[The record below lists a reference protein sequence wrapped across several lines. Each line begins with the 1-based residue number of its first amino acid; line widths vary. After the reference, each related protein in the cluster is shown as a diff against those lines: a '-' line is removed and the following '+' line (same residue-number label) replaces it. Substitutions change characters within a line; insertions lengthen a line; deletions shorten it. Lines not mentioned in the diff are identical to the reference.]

1 MNRTRVLVEVAI
13 LVAMAFVLEFAFSFL
28 PKMPQGGRVGISM
41 LPLVVIAWRHGV
53 VNGWIGGIV
62 FGLLN
67 LMLDG
72 VLYHWG
78 SFFLDYTIAFG
89 LVGMTGFYKGLLK
102 DHVVVFGFAII
113 TAYVLRFCSS
123 VLSGVLLFGEYA
135 PADQNVWIY
144 SIVYNATYLLPA
156 LVLTVIVGIPVY
168 FALQNIDRDEV
179 QEMY

>member
-1 MNRTRVLVEVAI
+1 MSRTRILVEVAI

-53 VNGWIGGIV
+53 VQGWIGGIV
-62 FGLLN
+62 FGILN

-89 LVGMTGFYKGLLK
+89 LVGMTGFMKPYIK
-102 DHVVVFGFAII
+102 DHVVVFSFAIVI
-113 TAYVLRFCSS
+113 AYILRFISS
-123 VLSGVLLFGEYA
+123 VLSGVLLFAEYA
-135 PADQNVWIY
+135 PEGQSVWVY
-144 SIVYNATYLLPA
+144 SITYNATYLLPA
-156 LVLTVIVGIPVY
+156 LILTVIVGIPVY
-168 FALQNIDRDEV
+168 FVLQAIDKDEV
-179 QEMY
+179 VERY

>member
-1 MNRTRVLVEVAI
+1 MSKTRVLVEIAI

-53 VNGWIGGIV
+53 VPGWIGGAV
-62 FGLLN
+62 FGILN

-89 LVGMTGFYKGLLK
+89 LVGMTGFFKPLIK
-102 DHVVVFGFAII
+102 DHVAVFSLAII
-113 TAYVLRFCSS
+113 AAYFLRFVSS
-123 VLSGVLLFGEYA
+123 VLSGVLLFSEYA
-135 PADQNVWIY
+135 PEGQSVWIY
-144 SIVYNATYLLPA
+144 SIVYNTTYLLPA
-156 LVLTVIVGIPVY
+156 LILTVFVGIPVY
-168 FALQNIDRDEV
+168 YALQQIDPDKVE
-179 QEMY
+179 EIY

>member
-13 LVAMAFVLEFAFSFL
+13 LVAMAFVLEFTFSFL

-53 VNGWIGGIV
+53 VQGWIGGIV

-78 SFFLDYTIAFG
+78 SFFLDYTVAFG
-89 LVGMTGFYKGLLK
+89 LVGMTGFFRPMFK
-102 DHVVVFGFAII
+102 DNVVVFSLAII
-113 TAYVLRFCSS
+113 VAYILRFVST

-135 PADQNVWIY
+135 PAGESVWVY
-144 SIVYNATYLLPA
+144 SIVYNTTYLLPA
-156 LVLTVIVGIPVY
+156 LILTTIVGIPIYYV
-168 FALQNIDRDEV
+168 LKSIDSDSVKEI
-179 QEMY
+179 Y

>member
-1 MNRTRVLVEVAI
+1 MSRTRVLVEIAI
-13 LVAMAFVLEFAFSFL
+13 LVAMAFVLEFTFSFL
-28 PKMPQGGRVGISM
+28 PKMPQGGRIGISM

-53 VNGWIGGIV
+53 VQGWIGGIV

-89 LVGMTGFYKGLLK
+89 LVGMTGFFKPLIK
-102 DHVVVFGFAII
+102 DHVIVFVGAII
-113 TAYVLRFCSS
+113 TAFLLRFVST

-135 PADQNVWIY
+135 PEGESVWIY
-144 SIVYNATYLLPA
+144 SIVYNTTYLLPA
-156 LVLTVIVGIPVY
+156 LILTMIVGVPSYYAIKS
-168 FALQNIDRDEV
+168 IDRDNIN
-179 QEMY
+179 EMY